1 MSATVIMRELLLA
14 RPQVT
19 GKVPAARVFIGQ
31 TITNETPMPAIL
43 ISEIDG
49 NEITTVARNGTHSTI
64 RARVQVTVYAK
75 NYPEQEQVLLAC
87 KLPGIPRGI
96 VKGFKVNAVEPMGT
110 GPAIPPAGDG
120 IFERSRDFM
129 VTFKEAN

>member
-1 MSATVIMRELLLA
+1 MSAAVVVRELLKA
-14 RPQVT
+14 RTQVT
-19 GKVPAARVFIGQ
+19 TLVPAERLFTGAMPLGA
-31 TITNETPMPAIL
+31 MLPAIVL
-43 ISEIDG
+43 IDVSG
-49 NEITTVARNGTHSTI
+49 NEIPTVARNGTHSTI

-75 NYPEQEQVLLAC
+75 NYETQEKVLLAC

-96 VKGFKVNAVEPMGT
+96 IKGFKVNAVEPMGT
-110 GPAIPPAGDG
+110 GPAIPPGDDG